1 MSTKLKELGER
12 EIIDRLRK
20 RFRLKSPQDDCA
32 LIEDG
37 DSYLMITT
45 DVMNFKTHIPKGST
59 PELAGTYFANSNLSD
74 IAAMAGKPEYFMTA
88 YSLNPSTDYEFLE
101 KFESGVIRSLK
112 RYDCDF
118 AGGDLKEGEG
128 LTMTG
133 IATGRQK
140 KNLTRRRSD
149 ISADQIIG
157 VTNTLGRSGAGYVF
171 YEHKYRVPSALKMML
186 DISPRIRE
194 AQIISE
200 HGGKFMMDLSDG
212 LASSMR
218 QMKNDYG
225 VGFRI
230 VQEEIP
236 VAREVAKAVSLS
248 GRPESDFTLG
258 FGGDYELLFSIDNR
272 NYGDFMIAMESEKIA
287 VSFIGEAWNG
297 ENIVYDG
304 SSWIDLKQHG
314 YEHFR
319 KGGFPQ

>member
-1 MSTKLKELGER
+1 MSEKLKEIGER

-20 RFRLKSPQDDCA
+20 RFRLKTPQDDCA
-32 LIEDG
+32 IFEDG
-37 DSYLMITT
+37 DSYWMITT
-45 DVMNFKTHIPKGST
+45 DVMNFKTHIPKGTT
-59 PELAGTYFANSNLSD
+59 PELAGNYFVNSNLSD
-74 IAAMAGKPEYFMTA
+74 IAAMAGKPESFMTA
-88 YSLNPSTDYEFLE
+88 YSMNPNTDYEFLE
-101 KFESGVIRSLK
+101 KFETGVIRALK
-112 RYDCDF
+112 KFDCDF

-140 KNLTRRRSD
+140 KNLTRKRSD
-149 ISADQIIG
+149 ISSDQIIG
-157 VTNTLGRSGAGYVF
+157 VTNTLGRSGSGYVF
-171 YEHKYRVPSALKMML
+171 YEHKYRIPSALKMIL
-186 DISPRIRE
+186 DIKPRIRE

-218 QMKNDYG
+218 QMKHDYG

-236 VAREVAKAVSLS
+236 VAAEVKKAVSLS
-248 GRPESDFTLG
+248 GRPETDFTLG

-272 NYGDFMIAMESEKIA
+272 NYSDFMNAMEAEKLT
-287 VSFIGEAWNG
+287 VSFIGEAWKG
-297 ENIVYDG
+297 DNIVYDG
-304 SSWIDLKQHG
+304 SSWVGLKQHG

-319 KGGFPQ
+319 KHGFPI